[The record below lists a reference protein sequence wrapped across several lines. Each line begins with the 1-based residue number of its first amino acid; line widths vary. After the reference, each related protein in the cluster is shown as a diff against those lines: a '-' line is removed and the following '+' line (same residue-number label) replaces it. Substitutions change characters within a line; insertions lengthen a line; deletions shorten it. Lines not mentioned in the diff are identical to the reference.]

1 VLSVTPIRVL
11 VADDHALL
19 RDGLVAAIH
28 AQKDM
33 ILVAE
38 ASNGREA
45 VECFHKHRPDVTVMD
60 LQMPQMSG
68 LDAIR
73 AIRAD
78 CPTARIL
85 VLTTYKGDGQAR
97 AALEAGAVGYLLK
110 STIRKEF
117 IDAIRSVHAGHRRI
131 DVEVATEIAEHVAED
146 PLSAREI
153 EVLQGLAAGNS
164 NKAIA
169 RQLGISDETVK
180 THVTSILA
188 KLHAKDRTDA
198 VLIAIR
204 RGLIVV

>member
-11 VADDHALL
+11 VVDDHALL
-19 RDGLVAAIH
+19 REGLVAAIQ

-33 ILVAE
+33 TLVAE

-45 VECFHKHRPDVTVMD
+45 IELFHEHRPDVTVMD

-68 LDAIR
+68 LEAIR

-78 CPTARIL
+78 YPSARIL

-110 STIRKEF
+110 STLRKEF
-117 IDAIRSVHAGHRRI
+117 VDAIRSVHAGHRRI
-131 DVEVATEIAEHVAED
+131 DVEIATEIAEHVGEE

-153 EVLQGLAAGNS
+153 EVLQSLAAGNS
-164 NKAIA
+164 NKSVA

-188 KLHAKDRTDA
+188 KLHARDRTDA

-204 RGLIVV
+204 RGLIGV